1 MENIPNLKPS
11 EIQPYMLVLEQ
22 IKDTGLLEQFD
33 VDINARMSDVAQ
45 RARQMAEA
53 FYETKMQELQAAPG
67 VNRALPML
75 FMSDEIEKAAKLLD
89 KRFPT
94 PLLE

>member
-1 MENIPNLKPS
+1 
-11 EIQPYMLVLEQ
+11 
-22 IKDTGLLEQFD
+22 
-33 VDINARMSDVAQ
+33 MSDVAK

-89 KRFPT
+89 KRFPA